1 MATIFAYNNWERNPM
16 ELTERQEYHYEGKTH
31 GKCIYRS
38 DCKLPFV

>member
-1 MATIFAYNNWERNPM
+1 MATIFVYNNWKRNPM
-16 ELTERQEYHYEGKTH
+16 ELTKRQEYHYEGKMH